1 MLHMK
6 RGVLCVANGGSRIT
20 HRSGCVRFASGRH
33 RMNVTAFKELARVFE
48 RLEQTSSST
57 TMIEILAHFLPQL
70 SPQEARMTAYLLSGK
85 VGPSFSAP
93 EFGMAEKMIVRAVAQ
108 AFDVPPTRVMSLAVK
123 LGDLGAVAERLNNRR
138 GAGLT
143 IGDVFALLTQI
154 PTTSGTGSQQ
164 GKIDRL
170 ARLLQCTGALEAKYV
185 VRTVSGMHR
194 IGVAEMTFLQGLARA
209 VGGTKRDKP
218 VLEHAYNV
226 LSDLGKVAFRA
237 LSGGLAS
244 LKRVGPKPGIPV
256 RMMLAT
262 RVEDLDEVPLHLT
275 GPLLVE
281 YKYDGE
287 RVQIHK
293 DASGEMRVFSR
304 RLEEITHQ
312 YPEVLTHVRK
322 NLAARSAIVEG
333 EVVAIDPKTQRLLP
347 FQVVMQR
354 KRKLNIEQYQERV
367 PVAFFAFDLLY
378 LNGTSLL
385 VRPLS
390 ERKGLLAAHLKSD
403 AKAQIGDFIQTD
415 VISDAE
421 AYFHRAVARGAE
433 GVVIKGAASPYQA
446 GHRGWYWIKF
456 KKEYEKE
463 LADTF
468 DLAIVGAL
476 HGKGSRAGSYGS
488 VLAAAFDPQTNKYY
502 SLTKVG
508 AGITDELLR
517 SLPKILK
524 PHVIPHKHRLVETNM
539 KMDVWFEPAV
549 VIEIS
554 GADLTV
560 SPVHTVA
567 QNKLKKGGIALR
579 FPHLLRIRSDKTAEQ
594 ATTVQEIWNMYQ
606 ERARTARARATKST

>member
-1 MLHMK
+1 MS
-6 RGVLCVANGGSRIT
+6 AT
-20 HRSGCVRFASGRH
+20 P
-33 RMNVTAFKELARVFE
+33 FKDLARVFE
-48 RLEQTSSST
+48 RLEQTSSNT
-57 TMIEILAHFLPQL
+57 MMIETLARFLPKL

-93 EFGMAEKMIVRAVAQ
+93 EFGMAEKMIVRAITQ
-108 AFDVPPTRVMSLAVK
+108 AFDVPATRVASMAAK
-123 LGDLGAVAERLNNRR
+123 LGDLGAVAESLNARR

-143 IGDVFALLTQI
+143 IGDVFGLLTQI
-154 PTTSGTGSQQ
+154 ATTSGTGSQQ
-164 GKIDRL
+164 GKIDQL
-170 ARLLQCTGALEAKYV
+170 ARLLQHTGALEAKYV
-185 VRTVSGMHR
+185 VRTVSGSHR

-209 VGGTKRDKP
+209 IGGTKRDKP

-226 LSDLGKVAFRA
+226 LSDLGEVALRA
-237 LSGGLAS
+237 LEGGLAS
-244 LKRVGPKPGIPV
+244 LKHVGPKPGIPV

-262 RVEDLDEVPLHLT
+262 RVEDLDEVPLHLI

-293 DASGEMRVFSR
+293 AASGEMRVFSR
-304 RLEEITHQ
+304 RLEQITHQ
-312 YPEVLTHVRK
+312 YPEVLAHLGK
-322 NLAARSAIVEG
+322 NLAVRSTIIEG
-333 EVVAIDPKTQRLLP
+333 EVVAIDSKTSHLLP

-354 KRKLNIEQYQERV
+354 KRKLKIERYQKQV

-378 LNGTSLL
+378 LNGKSLL
-385 VRPLS
+385 KTPLS
-390 ERKGLLAAHLKSD
+390 ERKRLLAAHFKSD
-403 AKAQIGDFIQTD
+403 TKAQIGDFIQTD
-415 VISDAE
+415 LMIDAE
-421 AYFHRAVARGAE
+421 RYFHQAVARGAE
-433 GVVIKGAASPYQA
+433 GVVIKAATSPYQA

-468 DLAIVGAL
+468 DLAVVGAL
-476 HGKGSRAGSYGS
+476 YGKGSRAGSYGS
-488 VLAAAFDPQTNKYY
+488 ILAAAFDPNTTKYY

-508 AGITDELLR
+508 AGITDALLQ
-517 SLPKILK
+517 SLPKMLK
-524 PHVIPHKHRLVETNM
+524 HYVIPGKHRLVETNM
-539 KMDVWFEPAV
+539 KMDVWFEPAL

-554 GADLTV
+554 GADLTI

-579 FPHLLRIRSDKTAEQ
+579 FPRLLRVRADKTAEQ

-606 ERARTARARATKST
+606 ERARTARARPTKRT